1 MIAGAG
7 ELPIFEVACKRGYAT
22 PFNGTRVHTND
33 PGKALVPG
41 LCADIGRFTTSP
53 MRGLAAHAPYFTD
66 GSAATLTDVVNFY
79 NKQFNM
85 NLTI

>member
-1 MIAGAG
+1 
-7 ELPIFEVACKRGYAT
+7 
-22 PFNGTRVHTND
+22 
-33 PGKALVPG
+33 
-41 LCADIGRFTTSP
+41 